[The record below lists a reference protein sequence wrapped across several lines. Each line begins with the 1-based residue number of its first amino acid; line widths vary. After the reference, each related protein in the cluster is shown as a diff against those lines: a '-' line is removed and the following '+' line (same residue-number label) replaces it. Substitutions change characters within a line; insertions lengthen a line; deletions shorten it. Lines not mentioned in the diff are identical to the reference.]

1 MPSSF
6 NFDDFKR
13 YTQKA
18 IATIMCSLV
27 AWCPIGLDLANAHA
41 ASININAIGSAGP
54 KDKKYD
60 EMTEEE
66 KAEYDAAQKAEA
78 DKSLEAGKEVIDALQ
93 EAYEN
98 GKTSS
103 YGPQYETEEEQK
115 QRQEELRQTGKT
127 ASEIGKEYGS
137 AAASNLP
144 TINGTTLSIPI
155 FNQGKGETLTMDQNS
170 LAPSSDTNSNIEYNS
185 SMADINGL
193 QANYDD
199 GTKMNKLGSEAK
211 SKLFELAGKDR
222 EMVGKNIEGEV
233 FKLLQDTKGMSKQFD
248 LDEDVLFTASNT
260 ILNNI
265 GDAIGNIY
273 NCKTE
278 TITHSYEETI
288 KDEREYQ
295 CTQTV
300 RHVGNCVLTHDFATD
315 SWGSAECVEAAQ
327 MVEDGYAKGT
337 ATCTQ
342 QVKDGDMIDGIKI
355 VASQFT
361 GKPKVFKSITNLCK
375 LASVSADSSFSGDSA
390 EMDCYEHTVGVDD
403 NGELVKETVCPGQNT
418 GTNVDSCQRYV
429 EQGCTFVKSECL
441 DEMSGDSGNC
451 YATELTYRCNNDPQT
466 FLKESTETVTTCDG
480 LTCYGNDCITS
491 ETSDNTDFEK
501 AVALL
506 DAATY
511 MANDIECDANSID
524 NCKFLSGSGLECKI
538 AVGGWQNCCDPNA
551 SFGLR
556 KFMKIVGSVLK
567 VWGAVNTVYNMYQ
580 AGDTYI
586 VDGKKVTQADYN
598 KWVEANGNTGE
609 LKWDENG
616 NLIGGTGKYTIPK
629 VDKYGW
635 KFGET
640 GTKTNLGS
648 WIQITQDVT
657 TVVKTYGTS
666 SFLTEGFTSGVTGI
680 SEFFKIMKW
689 DEAVKASYKD
699 IEQAVDSRI
708 DMLKGYVAGIFKSAF
723 GMDWQSFTTKVSAAA
738 SKIIPSL
745 AKKEGQKAAGKAI
758 EKAGEEAAKKAT
770 EATAK
775 NAAINAQTNA
785 AIGAAME
792 YAAAIM
798 TVVAW
803 IYLAYC
809 IADMVISLVY
819 ACEDKEI
826 ELQAKMDQKVCH
838 YVGSY
843 CKKKILKACLVKMKS
858 YCCFSSPLAR
868 ILNQEIRKQS
878 STGLNWGSPKH
889 PDCAGIPV
897 KALETVDWDR
907 VDLSEWIG
915 LMNTTDQ
922 MPNSSNVNM
931 EERTGTGSALAME
944 EDREDSQERQTSK
957 LDGADVDGLR
967 KQAGVALM
975 SNDFSKRWDLDENGD
990 LKVDYDHDSCTG
1002 MCGET
1007 GGYIGEL
1014 GSCVCYPDC
1023 NNIMYCQ
1030 FGGSPYKNQYACYC
1044 YASPWCAGPDICP
1057 YGGTPKGDG
1066 SQDCECNPPP
1076 NCWDQCQYGGVAVG
1090 DGSQACTC
1098 NSKPT
1103 GMETCAAYCRTPG
1116 SPYHGDVDWNSR
1128 GYDMFCTVDG
1138 DNCHFSRKLWRKK
1151 KCIRKRVR
1159 AARRQA
1165 AKCNQIEGVQC
1176 TGAWQSHKHGVF
1188 GCNVQSTICTGT
1200 CEFGGIWN
1208 KTTHTCDCNPNI
1220 CEDVCDWNGVPVT
1233 NGTQACSCYPEPSD
1247 ELQKCAD
1254 ACEEPNENSEA
1265 FNSEAHFR
1273 KDGYDLLC
1281 EVKGKDPTSNAAKA
1295 DEIVRACKDIGLKC
1309 TFGWSDEKNGNG
1321 SGFFGCIDE
1330 LSKCD
1335 SECTYGGVADDSGN
1349 CKCNEAPVCEGPKEK
1364 QTGTKYCPYGGKPYG
1379 NGTQDCACNQQPTCK
1394 SFCPY
1399 GGTPNADGTQACTC
1413 GVAKDCSV
1421 ECKDY
1426 GGTFLNGVC
1435 DCVEEPDCN
1444 NECTYGG
1451 VAAKDGTD
1459 ECNCYPEPVCSGAF
1473 GVQDGNNFC
1482 QFGGE
1487 PKGDDEAGN
1496 GTRDCVCRE
1505 APTCDSPTLCPYGGL
1520 PAGDGT
1526 DACVCNPMPICQGPK
1541 DEQTGDNYCAYGG
1554 IAAANGTRA
1563 CQCLE
1568 ETNCNLAANCPY
1580 GGSPKGDGT
1589 GGCNCV
1595 SAPKC
1600 ETQCPDWGG
1609 KPLGNGTQDC
1619 LCDGA
1624 PQCKTSCT
1632 YGGDVSRNP
1641 DGTMSETCVCREAPD
1656 CSVAGICP
1664 YGGSPKG
1671 DGTQECRC
1679 NPAPICDK
1687 TVCPY
1692 GGEPAADGTQSCAC
1706 QPAPNCNNSMVCPY
1720 GGNPKGNGT
1729 QACQCN
1735 DVPVCEGAKARQTG
1749 SNYCEYGGKPAKDGT
1764 NACICNKGSDCDEC
1778 DLGGTPLKNGTQ
1790 ACTCTT
1796 DTSCQTTCAYG
1807 GEPKENGTTECYCYD
1822 APNCND
1828 TTVCLYG
1835 GEPKAGGTQECNC
1848 NAGPVCIGSK
1858 AKQTGTNF
1866 CKFGGT
1872 AKGNGTM
1879 YCVCNEAPKC
1889 GVEKCPYGGSP
1900 KADGTDACEC
1910 KEAPDCTNA
1919 ANCPFGGKPSANGTQ
1934 ACVCQEAPECAKQ
1947 CPDYGGTPLKD
1958 GTQNC
1963 RCNEA
1968 PSCKDQCQY
1977 GGVAAV
1983 DGTTACICDPMPVC
1997 DVTNCLYGGG
2007 PKGDGTQE
2015 CQCNEEPNCG
2025 FKCDFGGTPA
2035 ADGTTDCVCNE
2046 SPECNVPEKCLYG
2059 GTPKN
2064 DGTDACVCNAAPN
2077 CSAKCLYGG
2086 TPKANGSQDCSCHGT
2101 DLCAAKCEYGGTPA
2115 KTPEEFK
2122 EDCNASC
2129 KYGGEVSSTTMNGV
2143 TTSSCTCK
2151 EAPICTGSKAE
2162 QTGLN
2167 YCTYGGQPAANGS
2180 QACSCNQKPT
2190 NCSVASVCKYGG
2202 SPKADGT
2209 DGCSCLAAPN
2219 CRTQCTDG
2227 FGGTPKADGTQ
2238 NCNCRPA
2245 PDCYDVKNCAYG
2257 GNPLKDGTQNCGCF
2271 NPPDCSTEA
2280 NCPAGYGGTPR
2291 ADGTQACD
2299 CNDPPNC
2306 SAQCTYGGHSTKPNL
2321 TCVCNEA
2328 PDCTVYTVCQFG
2340 GQPTADGTQNCGC
2353 WDAPNCTTVCEF
2365 GGSPV
2370 GNGTQA
2376 CSCWNPPNCNT
2387 AAVCPYGGQPNA
2399 DGTQGCTCNE
2409 KPDCSAE
2416 CEFGGTVKGNGQ
2428 AGCACFS
2435 DPKCTTAAK
2444 CKYGGVPDNQVT
2456 NPTYVCTKATCPY
2469 GFVTDAE
2476 PNKCD
2481 ASICPYGR

>member
-41 ASININAIGSAGP
+41 ASVNINAIGSAGP

-78 DKSLEAGKEVIDALQ
+78 DKSLEAGKEVIDVLQ

-137 AAASNLP
+137 AAVSNLP

-185 SMADINGL
+185 SLADINGQ
-193 QANYDD
+193 QANYND

-222 EMVGKNIEGEV
+222 EMVGKNIEAEV

-315 SWGSAECVEAAQ
+315 SWGSAECVEGAQ

-337 ATCTQ
+337 VTCTQ
-342 QVKDGDMIDGIKI
+342 QVKDGDMVDGIKV
-355 VASQFT
+355 VAAQFT

-375 LASVSADSSFSGDSA
+375 LASVTVDSSFSGDSA
-390 EMDCYEHTVGVDD
+390 ELDCYEHTVGVDD

-429 EQGCTFVKSECL
+429 EQGCAFVKSECL

-480 LTCYGNDCITS
+480 LTCYGDDCITS

-551 SFGLR
+551 KFGLR
-556 KFMKIVGSVLK
+556 KFMKVVGTVLK
-567 VWGAVNTVYNMYQ
+567 VWSAVNSAYNTFY

-586 VDGKKVTQADYN
+586 IDGKEVTQEDYN
-598 KWVEANGNTGE
+598 KWVSANGNTGE

-616 NLIGGTGKYTIPK
+616 NLIGGTGKYTVSE

-640 GTKTNLGS
+640 GSKTNMGA
-648 WIQITQDVT
+648 WITIGTDVT
-657 TVVKTYGTS
+657 QVIKAYGQG
-666 SFLTEGFTSGVTGI
+666 SFLTEAFTSGI
-680 SEFFKIMKW
+680 SSITEFFKVMKW
-689 DEAVKASYKD
+689 DQALKAKKAD
-699 IEQAVDSRI
+699 IAKQADNLLDS
-708 DMLKGYVAGIFKSAF
+708 LKKSAADAFKNAF
-723 GMDWQSFTTKVSAAA
+723 GMNWQDFTTKVSSAAA
-738 SKIIPSL
+738 KIWQGFGSSSGQ
-745 AKKEGQKAAGKAI
+745 EGAANAM
-758 EKAGEEAAKKAT
+758 AGAAQEAAKDAAT
-770 EATAK
+770 TAAK
-775 NAAINAQTNA
+775 DASINAATDTAMT
-785 AIGAAME
+785 AAME

-819 ACEDKEI
+819 ACEDEEV
-826 ELQAKMDQKVCH
+826 ELQAKLDQKICH

-897 KALETVDWDR
+897 KALETVDWDK

-931 EERTGTGSALAME
+931 EERTGTGSALAKG

-967 KQAGVALM
+967 KSAGTALM
-975 SNDFSKRWDLDENGD
+975 GNDFSKRWDLDENGD
-990 LKVDYDHDSCTG
+990 LKVDYDHDTCTG
-1002 MCGET
+1002 QCGET

-1066 SQDCECNPPP
+1066 SQDCECDPPP

-1220 CEDVCDWNGVPVT
+1220 CEDACDWNGVPVT

-1309 TFGWSDEKNGNG
+1309 TFGWSDEKDGNG

-1335 SECTYGGVADDSGN
+1335 SECMYGGVADDSGN

-1413 GVAKDCSV
+1413 GVTKDCSV
-1421 ECKDY
+1421 ECKDF

-1487 PKGDDEAGN
+1487 AKGDDEAGN

-1526 DACVCNPMPICQGPK
+1526 DSCVCNPMPICQGPK

-1563 CQCLE
+1563 CRCLE
-1568 ETNCNLAANCPY
+1568 ETNCNLATNCPY

-1641 DGTMSETCVCREAPD
+1641 DGTMSGTCVCREAPD
-1656 CSVAGICP
+1656 CSAAGICP

-1848 NAGPVCIGSK
+1848 NAGPVCVGSK
-1858 AKQTGTNF
+1858 DKQTGTNF

-1919 ANCPFGGKPSANGTQ
+1919 TNCPFGGKPSANGTQ
-1934 ACVCQEAPECAKQ
+1934 ACVCQEAPECVKQ

-1963 RCNEA
+1963 QCNEA

-1977 GGVAAV
+1977 GGIAAV

-1997 DVTNCLYGGG
+1997 DVTSCLYGGG

-2077 CSAKCLYGG
+2077 CSTKCLYGG
-2086 TPKANGSQDCSCHGT
+2086 TPKANGSQECSCHGT

-2122 EDCNASC
+2122 DDCNASC

-2180 QACSCNQKPT
+2180 QACSCNPKPT

-2245 PDCYDVKNCAYG
+2245 PDCYDIKNCAYG